1 MGADY
6 EMEMLELLD
15 RIAPKDE
22 KRSRVEVIRDMY
34 LSYQLTLKQR
44 RAIELFLFKPTKK
57 QAFKAM
63 DITPKAWLFI
73 RYAVSEAEIVARVSD
88 MIVQGKVNGTY
99 IRVITMNEALKDL
112 LEKLLDMPCGDKLKR
127 YIKKCEMVKKL
138 KK

>member
-6 EMEMLELLD
+6 KMDMLELLD
-15 RIAPKDE
+15 KIAPKDE

-34 LSYQLTLKQR
+34 LSYHLTLKQR
-44 RAIELFLFKPTKK
+44 RAIELFLFKPTKE

-73 RYAVSEAEIVARVSD
+73 RYAVSEDEIVSRVND
-88 MIVQGKVNGTY
+88 MIVQKKVNGTY
-99 IRVITMNEALKDL
+99 IRVVTMNRDLKYL
-112 LEKLLDMPCGDKLKR
+112 LVKLLDMPCGDKLKK
-127 YIKKCEMVKKL
+127 YIRKCEMEKKL